1 MNCVQHTSMT
11 LRNANISDISSI
23 MRLECSSFIE
33 AIREEEKTFLE
44 RIKTFP
50 AGFVLLEE
58 GEKVVGYF
66 SSELWRE
73 IPDVRGEGGNELK
86 LNHSAAKSHCDD
98 GKILYISSFALSPS
112 LRGQGLGKKFF
123 REALSFVIEGVKS
136 KKGNKIEELSLIV
149 NEDWIS
155 ARKIYEGEGFS
166 TVARIEGFFAKYEGS
181 FSDAIFMTKSVKNA
195 IL

>member
-1 MNCVQHTSMT
+1 MNCIQHTSMT

-73 IPDVRGEGGNELK
+73 IPDVRSEGGNELK

-149 NEDWIS
+149 NEDWLS
-155 ARKIYEGEGFS
+155 ARKIYEGEGFG
-166 TVARIEGFFAKYEGS
+166 TVARIEGFFEKDDGS